1 MKQRLRVKVEVPDYA
16 KNNSFRNLY
25 ENVIEIDD
33 SVSFDYSIV
42 VKSLK
47 MLYPYDNSFITFV
60 IG

>member
-1 MKQRLRVKVEVPDYA
+1 MKQRLRIKVEVPDYA

-33 SVSFDYSIV
+33 SVNFDYSIV

-47 MLYPYDNSFITFV
+47 LLYPYDNSFITFV